1 MGAPT
6 FLTVP
11 GSRAGALLGLEAKK
25 KKPILISGADVL
37 SFARMASWFGKR

>member
-25 KKPILISGADVL
+25 KPILISGADVL